1 MIVDAVSFRECYPGA
16 RRYDVIQ
23 VHHSATVDEEGMRL
37 EGTVGDAGVPDH
49 LAFVVDSRRGT

>member
-23 VHHSATVDEEGMRL
+23 VYHSAAVEEEGMSL
-37 EGTVGDAGVPDH
+37 AGTVGEAGVPDH
-49 LAFVVDSRRGT
+49 LAFVVDIRRGT